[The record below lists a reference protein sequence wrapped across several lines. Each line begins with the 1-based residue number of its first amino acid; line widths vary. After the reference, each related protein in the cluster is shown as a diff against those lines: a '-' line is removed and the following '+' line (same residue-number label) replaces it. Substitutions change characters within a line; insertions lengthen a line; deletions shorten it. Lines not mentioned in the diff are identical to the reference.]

1 MNKSDILFQRL
12 DCNTGSQYNQDIMLI
27 KLEFLTVWVLKDIA
41 VESEEKTF
49 LIDIWYGTC
58 LNK

>member
-1 MNKSDILFQRL
+1 MSKLDTLFQRL
-12 DCNTGSQYNQDIMLI
+12 DYNTGPQDNQDVVLI

-41 VESEEKTF
+41 VESEEKPF

-58 LNK
+58 LTK